1 MVTINVLAAGE
12 LFQLVL
18 NAIAAFMKQDD
29 FAGLLRITTFIG
41 IVMATV
47 GYVKTRDPMAFA
59 RWFIGYVLIIN
70 LAILPKTTVEIYDI
84 STQKVRRVD
93 NIPVVFALGTSI
105 ITTAGFG
112 LAQSFDMLFATLPLG
127 NGPIPENL
135 LYTQTGSLFGARL
148 IQASTSFRII
158 NPELKEEMNQYF
170 RSCVVGDIRLNRKYS
185 VGDLASSTNL
195 WDLISSHPSPLRMT
209 RVNDKLVTC
218 LDAAKAD
225 GEYSLRKKLDAEI
238 KKAYSFFGIN
248 LFGKPKQTTY
258 EKLFETHLTSAF
270 SYYQGLTDASSNIFL
285 QSMMMNAIKDGV
297 SNYQSFTDATA
308 GVVNQQFTKSQAQ
321 HRWSWEIGGIKA
333 LWFLPLLHTWLTVLL
348 FGVFPLVILLAT
360 IPALGKII
368 LFYKQFFLS
377 LQLWPVLF
385 AILNAGMTYY
395 GSSTSGEYGQF
406 TMVNLDK
413 IDELH
418 NDISGAAGYIMIL
431 IPFLAYGFVSNVG
444 AAFSNLATSMTGHV
458 QGSTMAV
465 AGEAASGS
473 FGLGQT
479 SFYNT
484 TANNFSANK
493 HDSNWTHM
501 HGMNTEQL
509 GSGVLKTL
517 TGGGDTVFDV
527 SPGMTRSA
535 ISINAQEG
543 LSASLNQAYEHSTQ
557 AAKNESAHYQSSLSN
572 FAHRALQLSQLAGHD
587 MRLGD
592 GVSQSETGQ
601 YSKALSTIS
610 HIAEDVAAKTGMSK
624 EDALAH
630 LTSGGVGGTFGVKSQ
645 GSIWGKL
652 AQWGTGLHGGV
663 DAHAKFERSS
673 TSSDRYHT
681 GADVSLS
688 AREARDFNDAL
699 NYVNHFAQNHHFD
712 DSHSQAASLSN
723 QLGADLREA
732 ATASHNVDASLNRAE
747 RISNAKSYV
756 ESHSEQISKN
766 LDQAFPGFV
775 ERVIGKQARD
785 ELYSHPGDMQ
795 SLNKLQDLG
804 QDFIA
809 HKRDELISEFGN
821 KGKSAQVES
830 FYQKENEHIE
840 NKEHQLASDF
850 HQTSNQLTQDGKK
863 LDVGFDSHQATQFQQ
878 KVKGAIHKTDLQSEQ
893 GKDSLHYQKEAIA
906 THTNTLIAEGAVD
919 AKKNLALPERLTKAS
934 LLPSREQQKEN

>member
-1 MVTINVLAAGE
+1 MITIHVLAGGE
-12 LFQLVL
+12 LFQHVL
-18 NAIAAFMKQDD
+18 NAISAFMKQDS
-29 FAGLLRITTFIG
+29 FLGLLRITALIG
-41 IVMATV
+41 IVMATI
-47 GYVKTRDPMAFA
+47 GFIKTRDPMAFA
-59 RWFIGYVLIIN
+59 RWFLGYILFVNLVL
-70 LAILPKTTVEIYDI
+70 LPKTSVLIDDI
-84 STQKVRRVD
+84 SSQTPKLVD
-93 NIPVVFALGTSI
+93 NVPVVFALSASLV
-105 ITTAGFG
+105 TTIGYG
-112 LAQSFDMLFATLPLG
+112 LAQSYDA
-127 NGPIPENL
+127 L
-135 LYTQTGSLFGARL
+135 LSMPDDLQYTKTGALFGSRL
-148 IQASTSFRII
+148 ISASTSFRIKD
-158 NPELKEEMNQYF
+158 PVLKEEMNEYF
-170 RSCVVGDIRLNRKYS
+170 RVCVVGDIRLNRKYS
-185 VGDLASSTNL
+185 VGDLAHSTDIWN
-195 WDLISSHPSPLRMT
+195 LISGKASPLRMIS
-209 RVNDKLVTC
+209 VNGKLVTC
-218 LDAAKAD
+218 EEASKLD
-225 GEYSLRKKLDAEI
+225 GQYSLRKKLDAEI
-238 KKAYSFFGIN
+238 KNAYRFFGVN
-248 LFGKPKQTTY
+248 LFGKPKNTTY
-258 EKLFETHLTSAF
+258 EALFSTHLKSAF
-270 SYYQGLTDASSNIFL
+270 DYYQGLTDSSSNIFL
-285 QSMMMNAIKDGV
+285 QSMMINAMGDGV
-297 SNYQSFTDATA
+297 AHYQAFTDATA
-308 GVVNQQFTKSQAQ
+308 GIVNQQFTKSQVQ
-321 HRWSWEIGGIKA
+321 HRWSWEVLGQKA
-333 LWFLPLLHTWLTVLL
+333 LWILPITHTCLTLLL
-348 FGVFPLVILLAT
+348 FGVFPLIIALTTLPGGIKIL
-360 IPALGKII
+360 
-368 LFYKQFFLS
+368 YSYMQFFMS
-377 LQLWPVLF
+377 LQFWPVLF
-385 AILNAGMTYY
+385 AILNAGMTIY
-395 GSSTSGEYGQF
+395 GASSSGEYGQF

-418 NDISGAAGYIMIL
+418 ADISGACGYLMML
-431 IPFLAYGFVSNVG
+431 IPFLSHGLVSNLG
-444 AAFSNLATSMTGHV
+444 GAFSNLATSMMSHM
-458 QGSTMAV
+458 QGSSMSV

-473 FGLGQT
+473 FSLGQT

-501 HGMNTEQL
+501 HGMHTEQL
-509 GSGVLKTL
+509 GSGVLKTV
-517 TGGGDTVFDV
+517 TGSGDTVFDV

-652 AQWGTGLHGGV
+652 AQWGTGIHGGV

-712 DSHSQAASLSN
+712 DSHSKAASLSN

-732 ATASHNVDASLNRAE
+732 ATASHNVDSSLNRAE

-756 ESHSEQISKN
+756 ESHSAQISKN
-766 LDQAFPGFV
+766 LDQAFPAYV
-775 ERVIGKQARD
+775 ERVMGKEVRD

-795 SLNKLQDLG
+795 SLNKLQALG

-821 KGKSAQVES
+821 QGQSAHIES
-830 FYQKENEHIE
+830 VYQKESGHLM
-840 NKEHQLASDF
+840 NKEHQLANQF
-850 HQTSNQLTQDGKK
+850 HQTSKQLAQEGAQ
-863 LDVGFDSHQATQFQQ
+863 LDVGFDSNQATQFQQ
-878 KVKGAIHKTDLQSEQ
+878 KVQGEIHKTDLQSEQ
-893 GKDSLHYQKEAIA
+893 GKDDLHYQKEAR
-906 THTNTLIAEGAVD
+906 TTYMNHLIAEGEHD
-919 AKKNLALPERLTKAS
+919 AKKNLVLREDWTKAS
-934 LLPSREQQKEN
+934 LMPSRKQQKEN

>member
-47 GYVKTRDPMAFA
+47 GYVKTRDPMAFS

-70 LAILPKTTVEIYDI
+70 LVILPKTTVEIYDI
-84 STQKVRRVD
+84 SSQKIHIVD

-112 LAQSFDMLFATLPLG
+112 LAQSFDMLFAILPLG

-158 NPELKEEMNQYF
+158 NPDLKEEMNQYF

-185 VGDLASSTNL
+185 VSDLASSTNL
-195 WDLISSHPSPLRMT
+195 WDLISRHPSPLRMT
-209 RVNDKLVTC
+209 MINGKLVSC

-297 SNYQSFTDATA
+297 SNYQAFTDATA
-308 GVVNQQFTKSQAQ
+308 GIVNQQFTKSQVQ
-321 HRWSWEIGGIKA
+321 HRWAWEIGGIKA

-348 FGVFPLVILLAT
+348 FGVFPLVILLST
-360 IPALGKII
+360 IPSLVKII
-368 LFYKQFFLS
+368 LFYKQLLLS

-406 TMVNLDK
+406 TMMNLDK

-465 AGEAASGS
+465 AGEAASAS

-479 SFYNT
+479 SFYNS

-493 HDSNWTHM
+493 HDSNWTHL
-501 HGMNTEQL
+501 HGMKTEQA
-509 GSGVLKTL
+509 STGVLKTI
-517 TGGGDTVFDV
+517 TGSGDAVFDV
-527 SPGMTRSA
+527 SPGMTRSHLHLA
-535 ISINAQEG
+535 NSEA
-543 LSASLNQAYEHSTQ
+543 LTHSMNQAFEESKQ
-557 AAKNESAHYQSSLSN
+557 AAHNEGRHLQTALSN
-572 FAHRALQLSQLAGHD
+572 VAHRALQLSELQGHD
-587 MRLGD
+587 LRFGE
-592 GVSQSETGQ
+592 GVSASESTQ

-610 HIAEDVAAKTGMSK
+610 HIAEDVAKRTGVSK
-624 EDALAH
+624 EDALTH
-630 LTSGGVGGTFGVKSQ
+630 LTSGGWGAQVDVKSHR
-645 GSIWGKL
+645 SILGKL
-652 AQWGTGLHGGV
+652 ASLGTGVGV
-663 DAHAKFERSS
+663 SADVHTKFDRSS
-673 TSSDRYHT
+673 SSNDRYHT
-681 GADVSLS
+681 GVDTAIS
-688 AREARDFNDAL
+688 ARQAHDFNEAM
-699 NYVNHFAQNHHFD
+699 NVVNNFAQTHHFD
-712 DSHSQAASLSN
+712 DNYSKASQLSN

-732 ATASHNVDASLNRAE
+732 QTASHNVDASLSKAV
-747 RISNAKSYV
+747 RIQQAKQVV
-756 ESHSEQISKN
+756 ESNSAQVTADLN
-766 LDQAFPGFV
+766 QAFPAYVASRVGV
-775 ERVIGKQARD
+775 EQRD
-785 ELYSHPGDMQ
+785 ALYSHPGDLASIKQMEGLANEFVHQ
-795 SLNKLQDLG
+795 
-804 QDFIA
+804 
-809 HKRDELISEFGN
+809 KRDELIAKYG
-821 KGKSAQVES
+821 Q
-830 FYQKENEHIE
+830 
-840 NKEHQLASDF
+840 
-850 HQTSNQLTQDGKK
+850 QD
-863 LDVGFDSHQATQFQQ
+863 
-878 KVKGAIHKTDLQSEQ
+878 
-893 GKDSLHYQKEAIA
+893 
-906 THTNTLIAEGAVD
+906 EGAVD
-919 AKKNLALPERLTKAS
+919 NFYRKGEESLKNRENNLVSDYQKNSHDLTQQGQGLKVGFDADKGQALQQQVQNKRQATKQSLHDEKQLLVGEQHDLMMEKDEKIKAGMDRAQKNLVPIVPIRKTWGLHTKG
-934 LLPSREQQKEN
+934 E